1 MTTSRAI
8 QFKLETAFQQNSP
21 ENLLENAPIAAET
34 PRTLVTNGLENKR
47 ILFQRII
54 DATGYPAID
63 YSHPQFE
70 AEGVQYF
77 CTDKTEPFEEENKG
91 LHCTQRNSVELA
103 VAGGNIY
110 RLLMGDQQP
119 TYYAASTLTNSPS
132 NEEPLDFRQ
141 K

>member
-70 AEGVQYF
+70 AEGIQYF
-77 CTDKTEPFEEENKG
+77 
-91 LHCTQRNSVELA
+91 LQLVL
-103 VAGGNIY
+103 
-110 RLLMGDQQP
+110 
-119 TYYAASTLTNSPS
+119 
-132 NEEPLDFRQ
+132 
-141 K
+141 